1 MILDYIEEIN
11 KKHPSH
17 GYRWIN
23 AMLKQDYKIRVSDN
37 YAYKC
42 CRYLGIK
49 AKSKHVGRPSRKER
63 DTIFNN
69 LVMRTWKNVTRPF
82 EIIVSDMTA
91 FYANY
96 RYYEL
101 TLYFD
106 VLTKLIVGA
115 SLTSKR
121 GSREPYLDGLKQV
134 LDKIKD
140 ESQTEVTI
148 IHTDQGSVYSSKA
161 YNELLINYNIKRSMS
176 RAGTPTDNP
185 MNESLNGWI
194 KEELFVDFD
203 LAHSKDV
210 PKLIQEYIDYY
221 NYRRP
226 AYSLDYMTP
235 AEKYLEYRKK
245 VPNCKLSTYEKENDY
260 LFW

>member
-1 MILDYIEEIN
+1 
-11 KKHPSH
+11 
-17 GYRWIN
+17 
-23 AMLKQDYKIRVSDN
+23 MLKNDYGLVISN
-37 YAYKC
+37 NFAYKC

-63 DTIFNN
+63 ETVFDN
-69 LVMRTWKNVTRPF
+69 LVMRTWKNVTRPY

-96 RYYEL
+96 HYYEL

-115 SLTSKR
+115 SLTTRR
-121 GSREPYLDGLKQV
+121 GNREPYLDGLNQV
-134 LDKIKD
+134 LNKIKD

-203 LAHSKDV
+203 LSHATEI
-210 PKLIQEYIDYY
+210 PKLIQEYIDYF
-221 NYRRP
+221 NMRRP

-235 AEKYLEYRKK
+235 AQKFLQYRKR
-245 VPNCKLSTYEKENDY
+245 VPICELSTYGNEFYKRLEY
-260 LFW
+260 LID